1 MYDILENQTICITG
15 ACGSIGKALVEQ
27 IYRYSNPKKVICI
40 DNNESALF
48 ELKHFSSIP
57 FKMDCYF
64 CDIRNRD
71 EFVQRTKGVDIIIH
85 AAAMKHVDI
94 SEFSPNEAIA
104 TNIYGTQNVIKAA
117 FENNVKITLF
127 TSSDKAVNPTN
138 VMGTSKL
145 MGERLIS
152 AAGIVGSKSGQK
164 FASTRFGNVLGSNG
178 SVIPIFRQQART
190 GRDITLTDEKMTRFV
205 MSKNQAADLVLQ
217 SLALVNCGEVF
228 VTKMDAIYIKDLA
241 ELMLKKYGD
250 SIDQRIITVGTKP
263 GEKLYEELLSNEEMG
278 RSMELDKFISI
289 IPPLLKTPEIFQ
301 GKSRPESEYNSD
313 IETKMNPTA
322 LENFMTVNGYFEYDT

>member
-1 MYDILENQTICITG
+1 
-15 ACGSIGKALVEQ
+15 
-27 IYRYSNPKKVICI
+27 
-40 DNNESALF
+40 
-48 ELKHFSSIP
+48 
-57 FKMDCYF
+57 
-64 CDIRNRD
+64 
-71 EFVQRTKGVDIIIH
+71 
-85 AAAMKHVDI
+85 MKHVDI
-94 SEFSPNEAIA
+94 SNFSPNEAIA

-205 MSKNQAADLVLQ
+205 MSKTQAADLVLQ
-217 SLALVNCGEVF
+217 SLTLVNCGEVF

-250 SIDQRIITVGTKP
+250 FVLIK
-263 GEKLYEELLSNEEMG
+263 ELL
-278 RSMELDKFISI
+278 RLELNQEKNY
-289 IPPLLKTPEIFQ
+289 T
-301 GKSRPESEYNSD
+301 KSS
-313 IETKMNPTA
+313 
-322 LENFMTVNGYFEYDT
+322 